1 MGGFSQDIHFAIRI
15 LRKSRVFCAVVV
27 AMLALGVGVNTAV
40 FGVVNAII
48 FRPLPVKDG
57 ARLFV
62 IATLRSRTPALG
74 PVSFPDLQDYRVA
87 THEVFD
93 DIAGYS
99 VGFMGLAHEGQAPE
113 RVLVSWVTGNY
124 FSLLGIHP
132 MLGRL
137 LREDEGTPGANAPVT
152 VLGYSTWLRRL
163 GGDRAIVGQ
172 KVTLNGRPCTVIGV
186 VPDDCRG

>member
-74 PVSFPDLQDYRVA
+74 PVSFPDLQDYRAV

-99 VGFMGLAHEGQAPE
+99 VGFMGLAHEGRVPE
-113 RVLVSWVTGNY
+113 RVLVDWVTGNY
-124 FSLLGIHP
+124 FSLLGIQP
-132 MLGRL
+132 ALGRL
-137 LREDEGTPGANAPVT
+137 IREEDSTGHGTPVG
-152 VLGYSTWLRRL
+152 VLGHSTWLRRFS
-163 GGDRAIVGQ
+163 GDRSIVGQ
-172 KVTLNGRPCTVIGV
+172 KVVLNGHPCTVIGV
-186 VPDDCRG
+186 VPENFR